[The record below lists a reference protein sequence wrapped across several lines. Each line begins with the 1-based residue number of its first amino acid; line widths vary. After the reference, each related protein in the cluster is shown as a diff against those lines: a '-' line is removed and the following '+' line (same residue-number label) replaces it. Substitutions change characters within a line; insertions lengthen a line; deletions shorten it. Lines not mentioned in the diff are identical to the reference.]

1 MRVIPYAEK
10 QIVAESGTHLDLSY
24 SILVIGSDNEPER
37 YGVRITEKNSGH
49 CAQAADLTMDSRR
62 IYDLLEKL
70 VRNNVTPTGLVDV
83 IADWL

>member
-10 QIVAESGTHLDLSY
+10 QIIAENGTHLDLSY
-24 SILVIGSDNEPER
+24 SIVVIGGDNEPER

-49 CAQAADLTMDSRR
+49 WAQAADLTVDSQR
-62 IYDLLEKL
+62 IYDLLDKL
-70 VRNNVTPTGLVDV
+70 VRSTVTPTGLADV